1 MFRKVL
7 VANRGEIAIR
17 VFRTLREMGIASVA
31 VYSEVD
37 RDALFVQ
44 HADEAYLIG
53 PQPPKTLEGPEGGL
67 RGRPSAVSDAAYRPS
82 AAESYLKGDIIVATA
97 QRAGAEAI
105 HPGYGFLA
113 ENAPFA
119 RACANAGIVFIGP
132 PPEAIDAMGSKIA
145 ARALM
150 HEAGVPIVPGVR
162 ESVDTLA
169 AAKRIATQIGYPV
182 AVKAAAGG
190 GGKGFRVALDKG
202 ALKDAF
208 EGARREAQKFFADDV
223 VYLERY
229 LPEPRHVEIQ
239 VLADAHGNTIHLGER
254 DCSVQRRHQ
263 KLVEETPSPVV
274 SADLRRRMGEASIRA
289 AQAVGYRSAGTCE
302 YLVAG
307 NEFFFLEMNTRIQ
320 VEHTITEMV
329 TGVDL
334 VREQIRIAA
343 GEPMSIRQKDV
354 KARGHAFECR
364 INAEDASNRFL
375 PSPGRITAYR
385 EPTGPGVRVD
395 SGVQAGSVIAEIY
408 DPMVAKLI
416 VWDVDRESARRRMLR
431 ALGEYVIEGPTTLIP
446 FHAWL
451 LDQDEFIAG
460 GACHAALAAMS
471 DTAMPLPADGR
482 EPISAS
488 SMPEPEERT
497 ERHITA
503 EVDGKRFEVR
513 LFLDIAAGAARPKR
527 QKRLTSGGA
536 SPSGASGDTVVSP
549 MQGTVLK
556 VLVGQ
561 GTEVAIGDVIC
572 IVEAMKMENE
582 VAAHQAGT
590 VRELKVAAG
599 DGVQAGQVLAVV
611 V

>member
-53 PQPPKTLEGPEGGL
+53 AGP
-67 RGRPSAVSDAAYRPS
+67 AT
-82 AAESYLKGDIIVATA
+82 ESYLKTDTIIETA
-97 QRAGAEAI
+97 QRAGADAI

-113 ENAPFA
+113 ENASFA

-150 HEAGVPIVPGVR
+150 HDAGVPIVPGVR

-169 AAKRIATQIGYPV
+169 AAKRIAKSIGYPV

-190 GGKGFRVALDKG
+190 GGKGFRVALDAG
-202 ALKDAF
+202 ALKEAF
-208 EGARREAQKFFADDV
+208 EGARREAEKFFADDV

-229 LPEPRHVEIQ
+229 LPDPRHVEIQ
-239 VLADAHGNTIHLGER
+239 VLADAHGNAISLGER

-274 SADLRRRMGEASIRA
+274 SADLRKRMGEASVRA
-289 AQAVGYRSAGTCE
+289 AKAVGYRSAGTCE
-302 YLVAG
+302 YLVSG
-307 NEFFFLEMNTRIQ
+307 DEFFFLEMNTRIQ
-320 VEHTITEMV
+320 VEHTVTEMV
-329 TGVDL
+329 CGVDL
-334 VREQIRIAA
+334 IREMVRIAA
-343 GEPMSIRQKDV
+343 GEPMSLKQKDV
-354 KARGHAFECR
+354 KPRGHAFECR

-375 PSPGRITAYR
+375 PTPGRITAYR
-385 EPTGPGVRVD
+385 EPTGPGIRVD
-395 SGVQAGSVIAEIY
+395 SGVQAGSEIPDIY
-408 DPMVAKLI
+408 DPMIAKLV
-416 VWDVDRESARRRMLR
+416 VWDVDRDTARRRMLR
-431 ALGEYVIEGPTTLIP
+431 ALDEYVIEGLTTLIP
-446 FHAWL
+446 FHQWL
-451 LDQDEFIAG
+451 LNDEEFIAG
-460 GACHAALAAMS
+460 GACHAKLAAMA
-471 DTAMPLPADGR
+471 DTATPLPAA
-482 EPISAS
+482 PPATPAAS
-488 SMPEPEERT
+488 DEAGETVER
-497 ERHITA
+497 RVTA

-513 LFLDIAAGAARPKR
+513 LFLDAPVAGAPAKPKR
-527 QKRLTSGGA
+527 QRRASAGGSA
-536 SPSGASGDTVVSP
+536 NAATGDTVVSP

-556 VLVGQ
+556 VLVEV
-561 GTEVAIGDVIC
+561 GTEVAAGDVIAV
-572 IVEAMKMENE
+572 VEAMKMENE

-590 VRELKVAAG
+590 VKEVHVVPG
-599 DGVQAGQVLAVV
+599 GSVQSGQALATIS
-611 V
+611 

>member
-53 PQPPKTLEGPEGGL
+53 PGP
-67 RGRPSAVSDAAYRPS
+67 AT
-82 AAESYLKGDIIVATA
+82 ESYLKIDTIIETA
-97 QRAGAEAI
+97 KRAGAEAI

-113 ENAPFA
+113 ENSSFA
-119 RACANAGIVFIGP
+119 RACARAGIVFIGP
-132 PPEAIDAMGSKIA
+132 PPESVDAMGSKIA

-162 ESVDTLA
+162 EEVPTLA
-169 AAKRIATQIGYPV
+169 KAKKIAQEIGYPV

-190 GGKGFRVALDKG
+190 GGKGFRVALEPA

-208 EGARREAQKFFADDV
+208 EGARRESEKFFADSV

-239 VLADAHGNTIHLGER
+239 ILADGHGNAIYLGER

-274 SADLRRRMGEASIRA
+274 SPALRKRMGEASVRA

-302 YLVAG
+302 YLVSG
-307 NEFFFLEMNTRIQ
+307 DDFYFLEMNTRIQ
-320 VEHTITEMV
+320 VEHTVTEEV
-329 TGVDL
+329 CGVDL
-334 VREQIRIAA
+334 IREMVRIAA
-343 GEPMSIRQKDV
+343 GEPMSLKQKDV
-354 KARGHAFECR
+354 KQRGHAFECR

-385 EPTGPGVRVD
+385 EPSGPGIRVD
-395 SGVQAGSVIAEIY
+395 SGVQAGSEIAEIY
-408 DPMVAKLI
+408 DPMVAKLV

-431 ALGEYVIEGPTTLIP
+431 ALDEFVVEGPKTLIP
-446 FHAWL
+446 FHKWL
-451 LDQDEFIAG
+451 LSQDEFIAG
-460 GACHAALAAMS
+460 GACHAQLAAMS
-471 DTAMPLPADGR
+471 DTATPLDVPASRGEVAPAPGGED
-482 EPISAS
+482 
-488 SMPEPEERT
+488 RT
-497 ERHITA
+497 ERRVTA
-503 EVDGKRFEVR
+503 EVDGKRFDVR
-513 LFLDIAAGAARPKR
+513 LFLDGAGAAKPKR
-527 QKRLTSGGA
+527 EKRAQSSGSGGA
-536 SPSGASGDTVVSP
+536 ATGDTVASP

-556 VLVGQ
+556 VLVTAGQ
-561 GTEVAIGDVIC
+561 EVAAGDVIC

-590 VRELKVAAG
+590 VKELKVAAG
-599 DGVQAGQVLAVV
+599 DAVQAGQALAVV
-611 V
+611 S